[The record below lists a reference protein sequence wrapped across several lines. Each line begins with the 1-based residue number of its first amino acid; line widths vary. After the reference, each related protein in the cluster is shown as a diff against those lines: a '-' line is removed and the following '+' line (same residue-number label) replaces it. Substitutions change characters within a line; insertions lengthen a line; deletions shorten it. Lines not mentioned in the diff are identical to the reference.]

1 MPVNSTST
9 GATYGKSSDPLCPLG
24 FHPQI
29 RWPTRCKRCFRDYKE
44 HSDSLDKQKYAD
56 CDRDDPNS
64 WIGRRTGFQ
73 KSKSLDVTMESSRR
87 MALLS
92 KPSSTDEPSGEN
104 GNRSSEGHSETEV
117 GSRRSD
123 APQVSH
129 RSRSVQPDSIPE
141 PSSDPRQR
149 QGPSADNQTRYSS
162 TPRGCD
168 HENEISKL
176 KARLDEL
183 HKENQRLV
191 QAYDEASGRK
201 DMNFEAA
208 KANETAMELRKAKDK
223 LREHEIALSDLSK
236 EKKGLLL
243 RVRELENAASKVTS
257 VSERQKNIV
266 ELETKLK
273 YVENKCKNLE
283 RENDKLTHSI
293 QNLEGELEEVQDNFR
308 EDEADEYRNLRR
320 ELELTAKNCRV
331 LQFKL
336 KKTEKSLQEVTTEK
350 EDLELTLKQQ
360 GGTSGSSSTMDYL
373 GKIKRLEKELEQ
385 KSQIIARYESHV
397 CDPRGTRKI
406 SPGLSKTSSIDRGL
420 EEQLLKDLQDA
431 IERENDLKEQLNIA
445 EEENNDMRLKMSRFE
460 DENESLLQQVK
471 KMSVVG
477 KPKRRSPS
485 PAAASKFGP
494 TINNANTNN
503 AEDDV
508 TEVKLQLELTER
520 EAEVLRKKV
529 ENLLSENMKVNKE
542 LKTVKSD
549 LSKLSNGG
557 DLKYGNAGQL
567 QTELT
572 ETRMKLVQKERQI
585 EVLENQLKYGGKS
598 MKRSPSDE
606 AALKRLEVVEKEA
619 EILRQQNATLVAEK
633 GSTTGRGSDQA
644 AKISALEAQKKQL
657 ERKIEELEQLNKNL
671 QKEANEK
678 SSLSK
683 EKSLATSELNKVKEQ
698 LAAETRKVRS
708 LQQEKEIETAKVEKI
723 QKDLVAFQKEKRY
736 LEEEKSRFQSMV
748 TLLEADQKS
757 LKAEYHQLQLDHHSL
772 KGKNTSNLQ
781 QTQEGMKAFKEQ
793 IDVLKKELL
802 EEKTKNK
809 ESKKQLEEA
818 VKRST
823 KEDVDRLQDRIK
835 DLEEKWAKSKR
846 INQQRKDKIDGLEKQ
861 LEENKK
867 CLPGDVRSLRDKLH
881 QAEKKLADQ
890 EKKLQTNK
898 SSSQDSGDLV
908 QKFELME
915 EAYVIEKANLQAALE
930 AEQAALAQIKE
941 DHAVVQQELST
952 LRHTYNTKADDWI
965 KEKLDIQRRVR
976 ELEDSIRSSAGGGWD
991 LERERFKQIIEDRD
1005 SQITQLKIE
1014 GDVARSQS
1022 SSLRKEADDLKFKLQ
1037 DYEKMSKFQRA
1048 VSSDSDAVNE
1058 LKSQLDVLKKELA
1071 KEQKD
1076 KKAEANM
1083 IRMKYDS
1090 KIALLSEEISVLKA
1104 QSSKYRRERQTYKE
1118 MMEGLQKSKAA
1129 KGDTEHTDREKAADM
1144 LYKMHVLEDELSEAK
1159 LETSRAKA
1167 ETLSQQSKYEVDMA
1181 ELKSKINEMEESALI
1196 ESGRARIAG
1205 TRTKMELAWQKERD
1219 SQKKLINELS
1229 TMSRDLK
1236 ATLFELEKE
1245 RDRERLETKRKVETM
1260 KASFEEEQEDTRKQ
1274 LTELQYDLLELRD
1287 AHAKLR
1293 TTNDKL
1299 KRDKDRFEKE
1309 KDEFKSLV
1317 KEKSRSEQGE
1327 EKKVK
1332 RLIDNLKEFL
1342 ETLKKSGQMAGG
1354 SVGQLAGKL
1363 EVSLEE
1369 LEQLKKM
1376 NEEERERS
1384 SSRRNGSRRAGSL
1397 DGDGSESPASR
1408 SSLKPTSQR
1417 RQLYRKTL
1425 SVSDTIS
1432 ENDSMWKSQDSTG
1445 SRESLAS
1452 NTSIPLPVP
1461 VRTRS
1466 TGHGSESGYS
1476 SDYNNIR
1483 RIERDT
1489 SVDRLS
1495 SGSKESNRSTQSEW
1509 LGRDKRKK
1517 SGLIGKLKKLTRGL
1531 SAERPREFGS
1541 GSDISSVSVTSNAPT
1556 TPRPQGSSGAPGH
1569 ANAKST
1575 TLPRNS
1581 GSSANEPFDQYFKKA
1596 STSGLGTQRPA
1607 PATPSRESHSRV
1619 NPSSS
1624 YRR

>member
-92 KPSSTDEPSGEN
+92 KPSSIDEPSGEN
-104 GNRSSEGHSETEV
+104 GNRSDGHPETEV
-117 GSRRSD
+117 ATRRSD
-123 APQVSH
+123 VPQPVP
-129 RSRSVQPDSIPE
+129 RSRSVQPDSLPE
-141 PSSDPRQR
+141 PTDPRQR
-149 QGPSADNQTRYSS
+149 PGPSSDNQTRYSS

-183 HKENQRLV
+183 NKENQRLV

-208 KANETAMELRKAKDK
+208 KANETSMELRKAKDK
-223 LREHEIALSDLSK
+223 LREHEIAVSDLSK

-243 RVRELENAASKVTS
+243 RVRELEKAASKVTS
-257 VSERQKNIV
+257 VSERQKTIV

-273 YVENKCKNLE
+273 YIENKCKNLE
-283 RENDKLTHSI
+283 RENDKLTHSV

-331 LQFKL
+331 LHFKL

-350 EDLELTLKQQ
+350 DDLELTLKQ
-360 GGTSGSSSTMDYL
+360 GGTGGSSTMDYL

-385 KSQIIARYESHV
+385 KSQIISRYESHV

-406 SPGLSKTSSIDRGL
+406 SPGLSKTSSVDRGL

-471 KMSVVG
+471 KMSVAG

-494 TINNANTNN
+494 TVNASN

-508 TEVKLQLELTER
+508 AEVKLQLELTER

-529 ENLLSENMKVNKE
+529 ENLLSENLKINKE
-542 LKTVKSD
+542 LKTAKSD
-549 LSKLSNGG
+549 LSKVSNGG
-557 DLKYGNAGQL
+557 DLKYSNAGQL

-572 ETRMKLVQKERQI
+572 ETRMKLVQKERQL
-585 EVLENQLKYGGKS
+585 EVLESQLKYGGGKS
-598 MKRSPSDE
+598 VKRSASDE

-619 EILRQQNATLVAEK
+619 EILRQQNSALMAEK
-633 GSTTGRGSDQA
+633 GASSARGPDQA
-644 AKISALEAQKKQL
+644 NKISALETQKRQL
-657 ERKIEELEQLNKNL
+657 ERKIEELEQLNKSLQREASEKTNL
-671 QKEANEK
+671 
-678 SSLSK
+678 SR
-683 EKSLATSELNKVKEQ
+683 EKSLATSELNKVREQ
-698 LAAETRKVRS
+698 LATETRKVRS
-708 LQQEKEIETAKVEKI
+708 LQQEKEAETAKFEKV
-723 QKDLVAFQKEKRY
+723 QRDSVAFQKEKRY

-748 TLLEADQKS
+748 TLLESDQKS

-802 EEKTKNK
+802 DEKTKNK
-809 ESKKQLEEA
+809 ENKKQMDEA
-818 VKRST
+818 AKKST
-823 KEDVDRLQDRIK
+823 KEDVERLQDRIK

-867 CLPGDVRSLRDKLH
+867 CLPGDVRALRDKLH
-881 QAEKKLADQ
+881 QAEKKLSDQ
-890 EKKLQTNK
+890 EKKMQTSK
-898 SSSQDSGDLV
+898 SSSQDDSDLV

-915 EAYVIEKANLQAALE
+915 EAYVIEKANLQSALE
-930 AEQAALAQIKE
+930 AEQATLAQIKQ
-941 DHAVVQQELST
+941 DHAVVQQELSA

-1005 SQITQLKIE
+1005 NQITQLKIE

-1037 DYEKMSKFQRA
+1037 DYEKMSKFQKA
-1048 VSSDSDAVNE
+1048 VSSDSDVVTE
-1058 LKSQLDVLKKELA
+1058 LKSQLDSVKKELT

-1118 MMEGLQKSKAA
+1118 MMEGLQKSKAT
-1129 KGDTEHTDREKAADM
+1129 KGDTESTDRERAADM

-1219 SQKKLINELS
+1219 GQRKLINELS

-1245 RDRERLETKRKVETM
+1245 RDRERLETKRKLETM

-1332 RLIDNLKEFL
+1332 RLIDSLKEFL
-1342 ETLKKSGQMAGG
+1342 ETLRKSGHLAGG

-1363 EVSLEE
+1363 KVSLEE
-1369 LEQLKKM
+1369 LEQLQKM

-1384 SSRRNGSRRAGSL
+1384 TSRRNGSRRAGSL

-1445 SRESLAS
+1445 SRESLGS
-1452 NTSIPLPVP
+1452 NASIPLPVP

-1509 LGRDKRKK
+1509 VGRDKRKK

-1531 SAERPREFGS
+1531 SAERSREFGS
-1541 GSDISSVSVTSNAPT
+1541 GSDISSVSVASNAPT
-1556 TPRPQGSSGAPGH
+1556 APRTPGGSSSGAAAQG
-1569 ANAKST
+1569 NKSA

-1596 STSGLGTQRPA
+1596 STSGLGTQRTA
-1607 PATPSRESHSRV
+1607 PATPNRESHSRV
-1619 NPSSS
+1619 NTSSS